1 MTQRSNPA
9 LSNPANRKSLSRLPN
24 QIGRERSAFHHGQE
38 PCAPTKAEYICADQP
53 VTSFFA
59 CDKAADHTFRFADSP
74 FRVVGLASM
83 PLLETIMAR
92 HGWLSPLA
100 PNSAPMKS
108 SLRWA
113 QAAWGKFTV
122 RWIPAWIAR

>member
-59 CDKAADHTFRFADSP
+59 CDKAADHTFRFARDP
-74 FRVVGLASM
+74 TRVVGKLSWNYLFA
-83 PLLETIMAR
+83 PLIGEQRAMWMTATGI
-92 HGWLSPLA
+92 
-100 PNSAPMKS
+100 
-108 SLRWA
+108 
-113 QAAWGKFTV
+113 F
-122 RWIPAWIAR
+122 